1 MRKVFFELV
10 DKNMHENQNL
20 IFISADLGFPHFE
33 FLKQKYRERVINVGV
48 AEQSMIGIATGMAK
62 QGFIPIC
69 YSIANFSLF
78 RPYEFIR
85 NGPVFHN
92 LPVKIVGM
100 GAGLD
105 YSYDGWTHNSLEDL
119 NVALSLPNLELFA
132 PNSED
137 CITKN
142 FTDFILSSNPGYLR
156 LQRSFDLIPISSRQ
170 STPDATCLI
179 LNIGGNKIRYVQ
191 IEKLL
196 DSLGIEFNLVQLNMI
211 NDEEIK
217 KLVQMVDSYNF
228 TILLHDNFD
237 YTTLENLISPK
248 NYGIKSGA
256 RIISD
261 GFLKAIQHETG
272 EPDYLEKKYRKD
284 IAILENQIRNVI
296 N

>member
-10 DKNMHENQNL
+10 DKNMYEHQNL
-20 IFISADLGFPHFE
+20 IFMSADLGFPHFE

-137 CITKN
+137 WTTKN

-156 LQRSFDLIPISSRQ
+156 LQRSFDLIPIASRQ

-196 DSLGIEFNLVQLNMI
+196 DSLGIEFNLVQLNKI

-261 GFLKAIQHETG
+261 GFLKGILHETG

>member
-1 MRKVFFELV
+1 
-10 DKNMHENQNL
+10 
-20 IFISADLGFPHFE
+20 
-33 FLKQKYRERVINVGV
+33 
-48 AEQSMIGIATGMAK
+48 
-62 QGFIPIC
+62 
-69 YSIANFSLF
+69 
-78 RPYEFIR
+78 
-85 NGPVFHN
+85 
-92 LPVKIVGM
+92 M

-137 CITKN
+137 CINKN
-142 FTDFILSSNPGYLR
+142 FSEFILSSNPGYLR
-156 LQRSFDLIPISSRQ
+156 LQRSFDLIPIASRQ

-196 DSLGIEFNLVQLNMI
+196 DLLGIEFNLVQLNKI

-217 KLVQMVDSYNF
+217 KLILMVDSYNF

-248 NYGIKSGA
+248 NYGIKSRS

-261 GFLKAIQHETG
+261 GFLKGILHETG
-272 EPDYLEKKYRKD
+272 DPDYLEKKYRKD

>member
-10 DKNMHENQNL
+10 DKNMYEHQNL
-20 IFISADLGFPHFE
+20 IFMSADLGFPHFE

-137 CITKN
+137 WTTKN

-156 LQRSFDLIPISSRQ
+156 LQRSFDLIPIASRQ

-196 DSLGIEFNLVQLNMI
+196 DSLGIEFNLVQLNKI

-261 GFLKAIQHETG
+261 GFLKGISHETG